1 MIFPPILD
9 WRLTLLLHRL
19 GVGVKGKHHG

>member
-1 MIFPPILD
+1 MIVAPILD

-19 GVGVKGKHHG
+19 GVGVRRHR

>member
-1 MIFPPILD
+1 MIVALILD

-19 GVGVKGKHHG
+19 GVGVRRHR